1 MKAIVAWRKLS
12 HRSFLLSKAV
22 PNTELWFF
30 KTDSAY
36 IQGFYN
42 TFLKY
47 LKERPATLILQLPQG
62 PLLLEG
68 ILLKKNFN
76 CKIVVDVHTGFVY
89 GHTFKGLIINK
100 PFNKL
105 LNYADLVI
113 VHNNEI
119 LDLLHPSIIAKTEVV
134 YDPWMFIQLTEQPS
148 SDDNYLVF
156 PASFSPDE
164 PLLEVL
170 SAVNEYKKIKV
181 VVTGNY
187 YRNPSLLRFSSS
199 YVEFTGFLSREDYE
213 KLLLNSS
220 GVITGT
226 NNEYTLM
233 MSAWEAVAFQKPLI
247 LSETRTLR
255 NMFDGYAFFYSWKSR
270 KSILNVLPKVF
281 SERDL
286 DYARKKLKEKT
297 INSLNALTKRLK
309 EI

>member
-1 MKAIVAWRKLS
+1 
-12 HRSFLLSKAV
+12 LLSRAV

-30 KTDSAY
+30 KTDPLY
-36 IQGFYN
+36 IQGFYD

-47 LKERPATLILQLPQG
+47 LKERPSTLILQLPQG

-68 ILLKKNFN
+68 VLLKKAFN
-76 CKIVVDVHTGFVY
+76 CKIVADVHTGFVY
-89 GHTFKGLIINK
+89 GHTLKGLIINK
-100 PFNKL
+100 TFNKL

-113 VHNNEI
+113 AHNREI
-119 LDLLHPSIIAKTEVV
+119 LDILHPSIIAKTEVV
-134 YDPWMFIQLTEQPS
+134 YDPWMFIQSTGQTS
-148 SDDNYLVF
+148 SNDRYLVF

-170 SAVNEYKKIKV
+170 SAVNEYKNIKV
-181 VVTGNY
+181 FVTGNC

-199 YVEFTGFLSREDYE
+199 HVEFTGFLNREDYK
-213 KLLLNSS
+213 KLLVNSF

-226 NNEYTLM
+226 KDEYTLM

-247 LSETRTLR
+247 LSETKTLR
-255 NMFDGYAFFYSWKSR
+255 NMFDDYAIFYNWKS
-270 KSILNVLPKVF
+270 KESILNALSEMF

-286 DYARKKLKEKT
+286 TYAQKKLKEKT
-297 INSLNALTKRLK
+297 INSLNTLTKRLK